1 MYCYVVLN
9 NSVYKLLN
17 AAGYP
22 KEKFTGA
29 NGKLFK
35 WSKPIFRNFIMVT
48 DLTPDDDDE
57 QPIDD
62 ELPSKKGMDDNEPIL
77 SLTFTYS

>member
-1 MYCYVVLN
+1 M
-9 NSVYKLLN
+9 YKLLN

-22 KEKFTGA
+22 KEKFNGA

-35 WSKPIFRNFIMVT
+35 WSKPLFRNLIMVT

-57 QPIDD
+57 QAPDDD
-62 ELPSKKGMDDNEPIL
+62 EAPPKKGMVE
-77 SLTFTYS
+77 T